1 MSPELAAGL
10 LLLAAYL
17 VGAIPFGYLIGKAR
31 GVDLFKAGS
40 GNIGATNAARVLGRK
55 YGLLVF
61 VLDFLKGAIPVAAI
75 VPLAAKYGADTA
87 LGSPDVLRVGAAAL
101 AFLGHMFPVYLG
113 FSGGKGVAT
122 GAGTLFVLVPGPAA
136 LTITFWAVILLAS
149 RRVSVASIGCVVVLV
164 AARLFGTPDAFSTA
178 NLPVTLYLL
187 LGTALVVVKHRS
199 NVKRLVAGTEPVNIS
214 DGPRREFA
222 LRAVHL
228 VSLGV
233 WFGGSLFFNFL
244 TAPAI
249 FASFDEVA
257 RTAPSDRTAHE
268 PLLPPDAGAARKQR
282 LGSALAGAAVGPV
295 FPRYFAVQA
304 ICGGL
309 ALVTALA
316 WRSMLRT
323 LLIAFGLVYVAAGW
337 PVSRHVTELRV
348 ARVDVT
354 NPARAEAARR
364 AFTTWHFVSLGMSVM
379 TVGVAGAALVL
390 AAGLPD
396 RPRDPTPPGG

>member
-17 VGAIPFGYLIGKAR
+17 VGAVPFGFLIGKAR

-40 GNIGATNAARVLGRK
+40 GNIGATNAARVLGLRF
-55 YGLLVF
+55 GVLVF
-61 VLDFLKGAIPVAAI
+61 VLDFLKGAIPVAAV
-75 VPLAAKYGADTA
+75 VPLAAKLGAD
-87 LGSPDVLRVGAAAL
+87 LGSPDVLRVAAAAL

-122 GAGTLFVLVPGPAA
+122 GAGTLFVLVPGPAT

-149 RRVSVASIGCVVVLV
+149 RRVSVASLGCMVVLV
-164 AARLFGTPDAFSTA
+164 AARFLGTPGPFADA
-178 NLPVTLYLL
+178 NLPVTLYLVV
-187 LGTALVVVKHRS
+187 GSVLVVVKHRS
-199 NVKRLVAGTEPVNIS
+199 NLKRLAAGSEPVNLS

-228 VSLGV
+228 VALGV
-233 WFGGSLFFNFL
+233 WFGGSLFFNFF

-249 FASFDEVA
+249 FASFDEVT

-268 PLLPPDAGAARKQR
+268 PLLPPTADAQQKQR

-295 FPRYFAVQA
+295 FPRYFAMQA

-316 WRSMLRT
+316 WPSMLRVI
-323 LLIAFGLVYVAAGW
+323 LVAFGLAYVAAGW

-348 ARVDVT
+348 ARVDVG
-354 NPARAEAARR
+354 NPVRAEAARR
-364 AFTTWHFVSLGMSVM
+364 AFGTWHLVSLGLSTL
-379 TVGVAGAALVL
+379 TVGVAGAAMVL

-396 RPRDPTPPGG
+396 RPRDPA